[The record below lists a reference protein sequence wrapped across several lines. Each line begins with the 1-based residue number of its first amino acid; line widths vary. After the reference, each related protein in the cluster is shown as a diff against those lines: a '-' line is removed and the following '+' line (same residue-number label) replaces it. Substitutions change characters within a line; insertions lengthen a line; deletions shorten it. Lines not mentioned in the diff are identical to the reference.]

1 MTTLA
6 PKAEALSKQFY
17 SVFTKEDNN
26 TLVIS
31 SPQYPNMTACIIFIA
46 TTNGIQKLLQ
56 DLQPGISGKLAGP
69 DNMDFKGLCCSN
81 SINPTDNI

>member
-6 PKAEALSKQFY
+6 SKAEALNKQFY
-17 SVFTKEDNN
+17 SVFTKENNN
-26 TLVIS
+26 TPVIS
-31 SPQYPNMTACIIFIA
+31 SQYPNMTACIIFIA

-56 DLQPGISGKLAGP
+56 DLQPGISGKSAGT